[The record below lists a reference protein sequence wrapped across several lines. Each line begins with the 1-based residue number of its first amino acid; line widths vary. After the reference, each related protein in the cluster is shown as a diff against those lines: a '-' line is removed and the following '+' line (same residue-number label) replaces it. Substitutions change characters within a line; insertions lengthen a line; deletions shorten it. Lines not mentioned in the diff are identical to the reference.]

1 MCVRLLHRAGRVV
14 RGPARPRHARKRAS
28 MENYCVERGT
38 DVADSSVSHSGGV
51 WPDASADRDPGGA
64 GGQLV
69 DTHLGE
75 IVLARA
81 VSAYRAALG
90 SRLIAGYALGS
101 LAHGGFSPLV
111 SDVDLGLILD
121 DPLRAK
127 DRMTIRKVARSVKAG
142 GSALDQRLSVFWGT
156 PATLQGQRHGGR
168 FPPLDRLDLL
178 DYGRLLTGRDMRAA
192 VARPDDAELLV
203 AGAEFALGYLGAKG
217 AALPDRLRGRA
228 RLGPRDND
236 ALDEIRTPSRL
247 VAHGPRRVTK
257 IVLFPVR
264 FLFTA
269 QTGRVGTNTL
279 AAEHYLASAYA
290 PAATLVTAALAWR
303 REPPADDE
311 ATELLGRELIPLYV
325 QYLDDH
331 IARLQAV
338 NCGRLADSFQRWR
351 TRLLA

>member
-1 MCVRLLHRAGRVV
+1 
-14 RGPARPRHARKRAS
+14 
-28 MENYCVERGT
+28 
-38 DVADSSVSHSGGV
+38 VS
-51 WPDASADRDPGGA
+51 
-64 GGQLV
+64 V

-75 IVLARA
+75 VALARA

-90 SRLIAGYALGS
+90 SRLTAAYALGS

-111 SDVDLGLILD
+111 SDVDLALILQ

-127 DRMTIRKVARSVKAG
+127 DRMTIHKVARAVKAG

-156 PATLQGQRHGGR
+156 PATLQGQRRGGR

-178 DYGRLLTGRDMRAA
+178 NYGRLLTGRDMRAI
-192 VARPDDAELLV
+192 VARPDHAELLV
-203 AGAEFALGYLGAKG
+203 AGAEFALGYLGPRNAG
-217 AALPDRLRGRA
+217 LSGRI
-228 RLGPRDND
+228 RDWTQIRPRDDN
-236 ALDEIRTPSRL
+236 ALNEIRTPARL
-247 VAHGPRRVTK
+247 VARGPRRLTK

-269 QTGRVGTNTL
+269 QTGQVGTNTL
-279 AAEHYLASAYA
+279 AAGHYLASPHA
-290 PAATLVTAALAWR
+290 PAATLVTAAMAWR
-303 REPPADDE
+303 REPPPEDE
-311 ATELLGRELIPLYV
+311 ATELLSRELVPLYI

-338 NCGRLADSFQRWR
+338 NRQRLAHSFQEWR